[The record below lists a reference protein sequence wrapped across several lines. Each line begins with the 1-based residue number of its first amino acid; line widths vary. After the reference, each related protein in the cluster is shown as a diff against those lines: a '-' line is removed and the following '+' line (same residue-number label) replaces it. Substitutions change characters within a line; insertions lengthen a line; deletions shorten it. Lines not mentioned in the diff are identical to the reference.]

1 MPAVRMDVN
10 PELISR
16 YADGCVTAH
25 EALAV
30 DAAIARDPLLAAD
43 LEDFRLVADLFGHGA
58 PENVSDRLS
67 RRLYGLDTVAPAAGF
82 KLSPAAPVPPRISWR
97 AYAASLAAAVLLAVG
112 LVRVTSRPDVVLRDV
127 TRVAV
132 GADGSLTDVQRLA
145 EVTVKA
151 GDALRAEEGE
161 RLSFQT
167 AEGDRVTLLPGGALA
182 VGDPVDGEIFELE
195 RGTTLCSVLKHDT
208 PRTVHAGPYRI
219 RVTRPAQFGVRIS
232 GAHVRPAGAASGTAE
247 VTVTVSQGAVEVL
260 KNGDAETLSACERA
274 VFTPRGEK
282 RTHAA
287 EDPVYFELMRL
298 FREHSREVVPGY
310 FTGEPG
316 VSPIQQHWVREAD
329 GATVLALSD
338 GGQGALGASYL
349 VFRVRATSPGPLRL
363 TRLRPLADQPGDAE
377 AATVVT
383 PPVGREWTVVAIPR
397 ADFDGPSAERAVRR
411 VGEDRSRLVRL
422 ELRASDPRTRIEVQ
436 KSLWAARPPV
446 ELREV
451 SK

>member
-1 MPAVRMDVN
+1 MDVN

-16 YADGCVTAH
+16 YADGCVTAD

-30 DAAIARDPLLAAD
+30 DAAIARDPVLAAE
-43 LEDFRLVADLFGHGA
+43 LEDFRLVADLFGHGT
-58 PENVSDRLS
+58 PEKVSDGLS
-67 RRLYGLDTVAPAAGF
+67 RRLHALDAVPPAAGF
-82 KLSPAAPVPPRISWR
+82 KLVSPAPAPPRISWR
-97 AYAASLAAAVLLAVG
+97 AYAASIAAAVLLAVG
-112 LVRVTSRPDVVLRDV
+112 IFQAVSRSDVVLRDV
-127 TRVAV
+127 ARFAV
-132 GADGSLTDVQRLA
+132 GPDGSLTDVQRLA

-151 GDALRAEEGE
+151 GDTLRAGEGE

-167 AEGDRVTLLPGGALA
+167 AEGDRVTLLQGGALA
-182 VGDPVDGEIFELE
+182 LGDPLDGEIFELE
-195 RGTTLCSVLKHDT
+195 RGTTLCSVLTHDT

-219 RVTRPAQFGVRIS
+219 RVARAAQFGVRIS
-232 GAHVRPAGAASGTAE
+232 GAHVRAAGAASGTTE
-247 VTVTVSQGAVEVL
+247 VTVTVSLGAVEVL
-260 KNGDAETLSACERA
+260 KNGDKETLSACERA
-274 VFTPRGEK
+274 VFTPRGET

-287 EDPVYFELMRL
+287 EDPVYFELMRV
-298 FREHSREVVPGY
+298 FREHSREIVPGY

-316 VSPIQQHWVREAD
+316 VSPIQQHWIREAD
-329 GATVLALSD
+329 GASVLALSD
-338 GGQGALGASYL
+338 GGEAALGASYL
-349 VFRVRATSPGPLRL
+349 VLRVRASSPGPLRL

-383 PPVGREWTVVAIPR
+383 PPVGRDWTVVAIPR
-397 ADFDGPSAERAVRR
+397 ADFDGAKAERNVRR

-422 ELRASDPRTRIEVQ
+422 ELRASDPRTPIEVQ